1 MPWAAAM
8 TNTLLV
14 GVKSTTQQPTGE
26 WVAAWSYVGAASVP
40 CRIYDGD
47 AKSLAAEWG
56 QELKVDLVAL
66 VPATTP
72 ISPSRIGVD
81 SGERQQ
87 VQVDGIAY
95 LVLDV
100 RDLGHMEK
108 LKAVALQIIK

>member
-8 TNTLLV
+8 TSTLLV

-26 WVAAWSYVGAASVP
+26 WVAAWSYTGAASVP

-47 AKSLAAEWG
+47 AKSLAAQWG

-66 VPATTP
+66 VPPSTP
-72 ISPSRIGVD
+72 LSPARIGGGV
-81 SGERQQ
+81 GERQQ
-87 VQVDGIAY
+87 VQVDGVAY

-100 RDLGHMEK
+100 RDLAHMGK